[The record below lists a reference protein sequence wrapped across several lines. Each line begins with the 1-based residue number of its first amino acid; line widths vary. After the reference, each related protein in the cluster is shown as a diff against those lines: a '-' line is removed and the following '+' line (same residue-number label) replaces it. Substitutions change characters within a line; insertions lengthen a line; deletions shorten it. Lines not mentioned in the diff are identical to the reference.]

1 MIVEKHFTFNEN
13 KQGFDHA
20 ILLVKRF
27 TKMVKQIK
35 KFEEYLIKDD
45 FENIKK
51 LQRLKFL
58 RCIVA
63 SKNLKG
69 R

>member
-1 MIVEKHFTFNEN
+1 
-13 KQGFDHA
+13 
-20 ILLVKRF
+20 
-27 TKMVKQIK
+27 MVKQIR

-51 LQRLKFL
+51 LQRLKFS

-63 SKNLKG
+63 SKNLRKG
-69 R
+69 GRIDIKSVLFKRPLEFKF